1 MVAWDDYWADY
12 SISKG
17 ERWMVEQ
24 RHILLMKYV
33 ERIKKNPRKVIEIGC
48 GFGSNIKLLQ
58 SSYRNIVCHA
68 LDSSQVSINKVK
80 SKIPNCYVADARDT
94 GLDDNSFDLIFSAGL
109 MEHFRD
115 ETTFLKEMKRILHQ
129 DGLMATFVPARYSL
143 WQLYLKLHFGNMPH
157 GYEKSY
163 TQKTLTSLF
172 LNNGFEVI
180 EIVGIDPFSLNAFFM
195 KLLNKSFKPFAKK
208 SLMQN
213 GYQEFGII
221 VRKKT

>member
-24 RHILLMKYV
+24 RHKLLSKYAEPINEV
-33 ERIKKNPRKVIEIGC
+33 HGRIIEVGC

-58 SSYRNIVCHA
+58 GFFHNIECHA
-68 LDSSQVSINKVK
+68 LDSSEVSIEKVK
-80 SKIPNCYVADARDT
+80 SKICNCYTADAQAT
-94 GLDDNSFDLIFSAGL
+94 GLASESFDLVFSAGL
-109 MEHFRD
+109 MEHFHD
-115 ETTFLKEMKRILHQ
+115 ETSFLKEMKRILHK
-129 DGLMATFVPARYSL
+129 DGVMITFVPARYSL
-143 WQLYLKLHFGNMPH
+143 WQIYLRLHFGNMPH

-163 TQKTLTSLF
+163 TLTKLTSLF
-172 LNNGFEVI
+172 LNSGFEVI

-195 KLLNKSFKPFAKK
+195 KLLNKSFKPFVKK
-208 SLMQN
+208 SIMKN

-221 VRKKT
+221 VKKKQ

>member
-24 RHILLMKYV
+24 RHKILLKYFQQ
-33 ERIKKNPRKVIEIGC
+33 IKRTPKKVIEIGC

-58 SSYRNIVCHA
+58 SSCRNIECYA
-68 LDSSQVSINKVK
+68 LDSSPVSIEKVK
-80 SKIPNCYVADARDT
+80 SKIPNCYVKDARET
-94 GLDDNSFDLIFSAGL
+94 GLDDDSFDFVFSAGL

-115 ETTFLKEMKRILHQ
+115 ETPFLDEMKRILHE
-129 DGLMATFVPARYSL
+129 DGIMVTFIPARYSL
-143 WQLYLKLHFGNMPH
+143 WQIYLRLHFGNMPH

-163 TQKTLTSLF
+163 TRRKLTDLF
-172 LNNGFEVI
+172 LKNNFEII
-180 EIVGIDPFSLNAFFM
+180 EIIGVDPFSLNAFFM
-195 KLLNKSFKPFAKK
+195 KLSNKSFKPFVTK
-208 SLMQN
+208 SIFKN

-221 VRKKT
+221 VKKK